1 MPECTIEIKDE
12 VNVKIHD
19 LDLVT
24 RRQLEKKFKYFLPHA
39 FHVPAYKLGRWDGC
53 VSFFGVGG
61 VTYLNLL
68 DDIIPILNEKY
79 VINIKDHRKNQT
91 FSFDEVT
98 DTIHGKLTWPK
109 GHTHE
114 GKNIVLRDYQVEIVN
129 QFLAEPQCLQEIATG
144 AGKTLITATLSYCV
158 EPYGRSIVIVPKKDL
173 VTQTEDDYKNLGLDV
188 GVFFGDR
195 KDIGKTH
202 TICTWQ
208 SLNSMDK
215 RYKDGEIDIGLKL
228 FAKGVVCIMVDEVH
242 MAKADVLRKLLTGP
256 FASIPIRWGLTGTIP
271 QEEHQYA
278 SLKASLGNVINRLSA
293 SELQE
298 QEVLANCE
306 INIIQIQD
314 TVQYPNYQSE
324 LTYLT
329 TNSDRLDYL
338 SELFKDIVK
347 EGNTL
352 VLVDRIKAGDML
364 QERLGDESVFISGS
378 VKSADRREQYN
389 EIQDSDNKV
398 IIATYGVASVGINIP
413 RIFNLVLLEPGK
425 SFVRV
430 IQSIGRGIRK
440 AQDKDFVKI
449 WDITSS
455 AKFSKRH
462 LTKRKKFYTEAKYPF
477 TIQKTTI

>member
-1 MPECTIEIKDE
+1 MECTIEIKDE

-53 VSFFGVGG
+53 VSFFSVGG

-68 DDIIPILNEKY
+68 DEIIPILNEKY

-98 DTIHGKLTWPK
+98 ETIHGKLTWPK

-158 EPYGRSIVIVPKKDL
+158 EPYGRSIVIVPNKDL
-173 VTQTEDDYKNLGLDV
+173 VTQTEDDYKNSGLDV
-188 GVFFGDR
+188 DVFFGDR

-215 RYKDGEIDIGLKL
+215 RYKDGEIDAGLKT

-293 SELQE
+293 SDLQE

-306 INIIQIQD
+306 INIVQIQD

-352 VLVDRIKAGDML
+352 VLVDRIKAGEML

-378 VKSADRREQYN
+378 VKSADRREQYD

>member
-53 VSFFGVGG
+53 VSFFSVGG

-68 DDIIPILNEKY
+68 DEIIPILNEKY

-98 DTIHGKLTWPK
+98 ETIHGKLTWPK

-144 AGKTLITATLSYCV
+144 AGKTLITATLSYCI
-158 EPYGRSIVIVPKKDL
+158 EPYGRSIVIVPNKDL
-173 VTQTEDDYKNLGLDV
+173 VTQTEDDYKNLGLDC

-215 RYKDGEIDIGLKL
+215 RYKDGEIDAGLKT
-228 FAKGVVCIMVDEVH
+228 FAKGVVCLMVDEVH

-293 SELQE
+293 SDLQE

-306 INIIQIQD
+306 INIVQIQD
-314 TVQYPNYQSE
+314 TVRYPNYQSE

-352 VLVDRIKAGDML
+352 VLVDRIKAGEML

-378 VKSADRREQYN
+378 VKSADRREQYD
-389 EIQDSDNKV
+389 EIQDADNKV

>member
-53 VSFFGVGG
+53 VSFFSVGG

-68 DDIIPILNEKY
+68 DEIIPILNEKY

-98 DTIHGKLTWPK
+98 ETIHGKLTWPK

-158 EPYGRSIVIVPKKDL
+158 EPYGRSIVIVPNKDL

-215 RYKDGEIDIGLKL
+215 RYKDGEIDAGLKT
-228 FAKGVVCIMVDEVH
+228 FAKGVVCIMVD
-242 MAKADVLRKLLTGP
+242 
-256 FASIPIRWGLTGTIP
+256 
-271 QEEHQYA
+271 
-278 SLKASLGNVINRLSA
+278 
-293 SELQE
+293 
-298 QEVLANCE
+298 
-306 INIIQIQD
+306 
-314 TVQYPNYQSE
+314 
-324 LTYLT
+324 
-329 TNSDRLDYL
+329 
-338 SELFKDIVK
+338 
-347 EGNTL
+347 
-352 VLVDRIKAGDML
+352 
-364 QERLGDESVFISGS
+364 
-378 VKSADRREQYN
+378 
-389 EIQDSDNKV
+389 
-398 IIATYGVASVGINIP
+398 
-413 RIFNLVLLEPGK
+413 
-425 SFVRV
+425 
-430 IQSIGRGIRK
+430 
-440 AQDKDFVKI
+440 
-449 WDITSS
+449 
-455 AKFSKRH
+455 
-462 LTKRKKFYTEAKYPF
+462 
-477 TIQKTTI
+477 